1 MYVYIYIY
9 IYVIICMYIY
19 LKYTTNICITADP
32 AIVHEVG
39 NRIETN
45 IISKSLEFFQQKHGI
60 HL

>member
-1 MYVYIYIY
+1 MYIH
-9 IYVIICMYIY
+9 IYVIIINYMYVY
-19 LKYTTNICITADP
+19 LKYTANICITADP